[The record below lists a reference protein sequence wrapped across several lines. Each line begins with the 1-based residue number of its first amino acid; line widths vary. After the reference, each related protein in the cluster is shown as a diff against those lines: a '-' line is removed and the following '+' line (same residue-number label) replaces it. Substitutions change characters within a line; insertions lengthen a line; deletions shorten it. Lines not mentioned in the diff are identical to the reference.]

1 MSNRIKLKI
10 TIPESLDDITLQQY
24 QKYVK
29 VMNGLDKESD
39 SAAEFANLKALE
51 IFCGL
56 ELKESYN
63 IPLHTFDAVLEQLAE
78 VLSQDTPLK
87 KRFWFR
93 GSNGV
98 EVEYGMHPNLN
109 DMTSG
114 EYFDLDK
121 YINNFEDMHK
131 AMAVLYRPI
140 VKQSKGMYQ
149 IEDYEGS
156 DKYAE
161 YMKYMPASVAIGA
174 RLFFYRLGMKLSKAM
189 IASSLKEMSPHQLSQ
204 VESKFLEQ
212 NGVGI
217 NQFMHSL
224 EEMSESLMRLPNLT
238 STSV

>member
-1 MSNRIKLKI
+1 MSKIQLKI
-10 TIPESLDDITLQQY
+10 TIPESLDDITLEQY

-29 VMNGLDKESD
+29 VMSKLDKDSD
-39 SAAEFANLKALE
+39 GAAEFANLKALE

-56 ELKESYN
+56 ELKESYK
-63 IPLHTFDAVLEQLAE
+63 IPLHTFDAVLEQLAL

-121 YINNFEDMHK
+121 YLNNFEDMHK
-131 AMAVLYRPI
+131 AMAILFRPI
-140 VKQSKGMYQ
+140 VKKHKDLYQ
-149 IEDYEGS
+149 IEDYQGS

-174 RLFFYRLGMKLSKAM
+174 RVFFYRLGMKLSKHT
-189 IASSLKEMSPHQLSQ
+189 IASSLQGLKPQELSQ
-204 VESKFLEQ
+204 VESKFSEA

-217 NQFMHSL
+217 HQFMHSL
-224 EEMSESLMRLPNLT
+224 EEMSQSLTKLPGLT
-238 STSV
+238 YTNV

>member
-1 MSNRIKLKI
+1 MSKI
-10 TIPESLDDITLQQY
+10 QFKIRIPESLDDITLEQY

-29 VMNGLDKESD
+29 VMSKLDKDSD
-39 SAAEFANLKALE
+39 GAAEFANLKALE

-56 ELKESYN
+56 ELKESYK
-63 IPLHTFDAVLEQLAE
+63 IPLHTFDAVLEQLAL

-131 AMAVLYRPI
+131 AMAVLFRPI
-140 VKQSKGMYQ
+140 VKKHKDLYD
-149 IEDYEGS
+149 IEEYEGS
-156 DKYAE
+156 NKYAE

-174 RLFFYRLGMKLSKAM
+174 RVFFYRLGMKLSKAT
-189 IASSLKEMSPHQLSQ
+189 IVSSLQGLKPQELSQ
-204 VESKFLEQ
+204 VESKFLEA

-224 EEMSESLMRLPNLT
+224 EEMSESLTKLPSLI
-238 STSV
+238 STNV

>member
-1 MSNRIKLKI
+1 MSKIQLKI

-29 VMNGLDKESD
+29 VMSKLDKDSD
-39 SAAEFANLKALE
+39 GAAEFANLKALE

-56 ELKESYN
+56 ELKESYK
-63 IPLHTFDAVLEQLAE
+63 IPLHTFDAVLEQLAL

-131 AMAVLYRPI
+131 AMAVLFRPI
-140 VKQSKGMYQ
+140 VKKHKDLYQ
-149 IEDYEGS
+149 IEEYEGS

-174 RLFFYRLGMKLSKAM
+174 RVFFYRLGMKLSKHT
-189 IASSLKEMSPHQLSQ
+189 IASSLQGLKPQELLQ
-204 VESKFLEQ
+204 VENKFSEV

-217 NQFMHSL
+217 HQFMHSL
-224 EEMSESLMRLPNLT
+224 EEMSQGLTKLPGLT
-238 STSV
+238 YTNV